1 MKPLNPRERKLV
13 AIAILVALLAVV
25 WAGVIAPLAD
35 GFSARADRRQELLQV
50 YAANDRLIGN
60 IGHLRR
66 VAEQQAGAQA
76 PCVLGA
82 ADLDSANE
90 ALKERLS
97 TTATALGGEIRAA
110 DAIETRPGWAAVGVS
125 AVMTRRQL
133 IDWLRQLSATPPWLV
148 VNDLQISA
156 DRAINSNH
164 ADLLDVKLTAT
175 IPFHAQPATPSKPR

>member
-25 WAGVIAPLAD
+25 WAGAIAPLAD
-35 GFSARADRRQELLQV
+35 GISARADRRQELLQV

-76 PCVLGA
+76 PFVLGA

-97 TTATALGGEIRAA
+97 TTATALGGEALGRFA
-110 DAIETRPGWAAVGVS
+110 RGLLGG
-125 AVMTRRQL
+125 L
-133 IDWLRQLSATPPWLV
+133 LR
-148 VNDLQISA
+148 
-156 DRAINSNH
+156 
-164 ADLLDVKLTAT
+164 
-175 IPFHAQPATPSKPR
+175 